1 MPLLITGAMWL
12 EQKTQI
18 CFSYCVWK
26 KSGKEMQVLTS
37 DCKDAET
44 DERMHQKMVEQM
56 DG

>member
-1 MPLLITGAMWL
+1 MLITGAMWL
-12 EQKTQI
+12 EQNTQI
-18 CFSYCVWK
+18 HFSYCVWT
-26 KSGKEMQVLTS
+26 KSGKEMQVLTP